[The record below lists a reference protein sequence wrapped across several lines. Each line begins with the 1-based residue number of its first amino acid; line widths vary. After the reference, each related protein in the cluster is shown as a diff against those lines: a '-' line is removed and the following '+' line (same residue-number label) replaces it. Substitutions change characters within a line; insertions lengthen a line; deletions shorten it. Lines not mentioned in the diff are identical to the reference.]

1 MVIANNLRESNDVHE
16 KRDIELRI
24 LSAARAGDFALER
37 VLGNGDNGVVV
48 SAKCT
53 RRGLPFSNKLYAVKI
68 LFNDNALRTRD
79 IRDAFEN
86 EWEILSRI
94 RTHPHIIRYWS
105 QFVDVVPEVIA
116 RQCKHPTPNMQSQF
130 VIMDFHHNNFGGKRA
145 TLPTPLPVNTGM
157 KYCVQLADGLVFLKS
172 QGVLHLDLK
181 PDNILLSDTDNIII
195 CDFGCALQFDTESM
209 RKTLMRGEPPGGNPA
224 HLSPEV
230 LNEFFRAQRGG
241 PSAEAATVS
250 YFRQTEW
257 AYACMVHEM
266 IRNVHP
272 FPEYPVRYGRP
283 IQYYDRQIPSLPT
296 SYPQEFQFIVR
307 QLLSYEPTTRP
318 SIKEAFNI
326 LTSCHQGEEYNVQE
340 LQNKISMLT
349 DRCQSAERERKEARR
364 ERDET
369 VKQLQ
374 ELIAELKTMRG
385 EREQVNTSLARLKRE
400 NDLANKNVSQLR
412 LEQERDRRELTAL
425 RRERDVAQ
433 TMINQLRASRD
444 SPTLFVGNQSAV
456 VNKWTSKEGGAGP
469 PDKPGLGKSNTAV
482 PGRRGEP
489 EQSATT
495 PRKNKTAAG
504 GTGGQ
509 ESGYVSANFGVVSPS
524 TPNTGGRSRRRWGK
538 AQVPGNLSSNAGT
551 ADEELPSDSIFQQP
565 PSPKLKRDALFP
577 NVGEGPPQPPLSG
590 GSGSGLPPTTPRRSS
605 NAIVKCR
612 RCSEQY
618 KESENHVGACRWHPG
633 KVTVIDWGWMKV
645 KAWDC
650 CGATH
655 DLSRQ
660 SSQGARITAGC
671 KFTIHT
677 AVITPGCKVP
687 DDEEND
693 DENDK
698 DSLNRKISPSYIEIG
713 VDKSLD
719 KKKPFL
725 RKRSGDKTNLNFKT
739 EAKPRRKVNL
749 AKIDEG
755 KSQGNLKTAP
765 ERDNISVST
774 FIIEHEKANS
784 SLFSKTCSVM

>member
-1 MVIANNLRESNDVHE
+1 MVIANNLRESNELHE

-24 LSAARAGDFALER
+24 LSASRAADFSLDR
-37 VLGNGDNGVVV
+37 ILGNGDNGVVV
-48 SAKCT
+48 SAKCS
-53 RRGLPFSNKLYAVKI
+53 RRGLPFPNKLYAVKI

-105 QFVDVVPEVIA
+105 QFVDIVPEVIA
-116 RQCKHPTPNMQSQF
+116 RQCKHPTPNMQSQNRSTHARLFPPLTDNQRITNTHNPIIHHSQFSSQF
-130 VIMDFHHNNFGGKRA
+130 VIMDFHHNNFGRKRA
-145 TLPTPLPVNTGM
+145 TLPTPLPINTGM

-181 PDNILLSDTDNIII
+181 PDNILLSDTDDIII
-195 CDFGCALQFDTESM
+195 CDFGCAQQFDTESM
-209 RKTLMRGEPPGGNPA
+209 RMSLVRGQPPGGNPA

-230 LNEFFRAQRGG
+230 LNEFFRVQRGG
-241 PSAEAATVS
+241 PSAGPAAVS

-326 LTSCHQGEEYNVQE
+326 LTSCHQGEAEYNVQE

-374 ELIAELKTMRG
+374 ELIAELKTMRA
-385 EREQVNTSLARLKRE
+385 EKDSINISLDRLKRE
-400 NDLANKNVSQLR
+400 NELANKNVSQLR

-444 SPTLFVGNQSAV
+444 SPNLFAGPNHSAV
-456 VNKWTSKEGGAGP
+456 INKWTSKDGGAGIP
-469 PDKPGLGKSNTAV
+469 EKSKSNTAI
-482 PGRRGEP
+482 PGARGTGENVQNP
-489 EQSATT
+489 TT
-495 PRKNKTAAG
+495 PRKNKTS
-504 GTGGQ
+504 GGQ
-509 ESGYVSANFGVVSPS
+509 ESGYVSATYGPALSPG
-524 TPNTGGRSRRRWGK
+524 TPARSRKRWGK
-538 AQVPGNLSSNAGT
+538 AQVPGGLSSNA
-551 ADEELPSDSIFQQP
+551 DVELPSESIFQQP
-565 PSPKLKRDALFP
+565 LQPENKPKRDALFP
-577 NVGEGPPQPPLSG
+577 NVAEGPAQPPLSG
-590 GSGSGLPPTTPRRSS
+590 GSGSAGLPPTTPRRSS
-605 NAIVKCR
+605 NQIVKCR
-612 RCSEQY
+612 RCDQDY

-645 KAWDC
+645 NVWDC
-650 CGATH
+650 CNETEGAGV
-655 DLSRQ
+655 S
-660 SSQGARITAGC
+660 GC
-671 KFTIHT
+671 RGRAHM
-677 AVITPGCKVP
+677 AVIEG
-687 DDEEND
+687 
-693 DENDK
+693 
-698 DSLNRKISPSYIEIG
+698 
-713 VDKSLD
+713 
-719 KKKPFL
+719 
-725 RKRSGDKTNLNFKT
+725 RSGGAPNTGTKT
-739 EAKPRRKVNL
+739 L
-749 AKIDEG
+749 AVH
-755 KSQGNLKTAP
+755 T
-765 ERDNISVST
+765 
-774 FIIEHEKANS
+774 
-784 SLFSKTCSVM
+784 